1 MKKKLTDEQ
10 KMLKRIE
17 RYWNGEGRSFYLD
30 GDHFPIKVFK
40 YGHSTPNWTF
50 DTYEE
55 FKAFWDKGEHEYGG
69 WKHFPNEFHVY
80 VDYIEE
86 MLPKYGK
93 EEDVVRFFNQLS
105 PSISFNGFDINTIM
119 DADLKGEKC
128 FIMVPNGGLSFKRK
142 PHSFHLE
149 SNLTAKAM
157 DAIIG
162 WQERHDNF
170 KKQYEEYKAFCDD
183 WIFVQRKGRL
193 GLPSFDYWRN
203 SIKRVWDTTNN

>member
-50 DTYEE
+50 DTYKE
-55 FKAFWDKGEHEYGG
+55 FKAFWDKGEHEYSG
-69 WKHFPNEFHVY
+69 WKHYPKEFHVY

-93 EEDVVRFFNQLS
+93 EEDVVRFFNNLS
-105 PSISFNGFDINTIM
+105 DRCSFSNGFGLDDIM

-149 SNLTAKAM
+149 SNITEKVM
-157 DAIIG
+157 NAIG
-162 WQERHDNF
+162 DWAERHA
-170 KKQYEEYKAFCDD
+170 KYVEKMTKDD
-183 WIFVQRKGRL
+183 DFV
-193 GLPSFDYWRN
+193 F
-203 SIKRVWDTTNN
+203 